1 MLDKFKKIQDKIL
14 PSLSAF
20 ALVNASAFTGIISAQ
35 SNATV
40 EEIVV
45 TARKK
50 SESLQDVPLS
60 VSALREE
67 TLEQRGISVFED
79 YLLQLPGVTSGGAG
93 PGTSTI
99 YIRGLASTTPNLTT
113 AAVAGLAPNVSFY
126 LDEQPLAQPG
136 RNLDVYAADVGRI
149 EVLSGPQGTLFGAGS
164 QAGVV
169 RLITN
174 KPVIGDSETNLE
186 IETRFMPD
194 GDIGGKVEAVTN
206 VPLGQN
212 SALRFVAYRDRRGGY
227 IDNVAGT
234 LDASGGARFR
244 STGDPRTNGVP
255 VGALRAGKQAGADL
269 SGVNLIKANAIVR
282 EDANSV
288 VYSGFRASL
297 KHEIN
302 DNWSATGSFTNQ
314 TIDSD
319 GVFMADPELGDLQIQ
334 RYSDE
339 YIKDEFDNMSLTV
352 EGMIGDLEFIYA
364 GAYTDRESNQLVDY
378 TDYLFV
384 GQYLPYYICDG
395 SVTYPG
401 SSAPSGT
408 CQAPYQEVD
417 SNTQNETTTHE
428 VRINMPE
435 NDAGI
440 SATFGAFMSSSE
452 LKELNFFNYEG
463 SQYNL
468 GWSGVTGWAPNYP
481 HTNPQAGTTGGNTS
495 SFGYYSVPGPYGPP
509 TIFWNDILRTDDQTG
524 IFGEVNYALSDEVE
538 LTFGARWYDI
548 EVDFEGSAN
557 SSFYNFNG
565 STESTC
571 CGANLSKKFGPG
583 NPDGN
588 PDKAVTDGNIVKA
601 TAKFTPNDDVMY
613 YVTYSEGYRPGLLN
627 RKGGA
632 VNGDGTYTV
641 PNVVDSDTVT
651 NYEMG
656 WKTITMDGT
665 LRFNGSMFL
674 MDIEGLQTTI
684 FDPNITNLFFSDN
697 AADAEITGI
706 EGDFAYFTSVDGLS
720 VSGAFSSLSS
730 EITKKLVPTDDV
742 IVGDELAFAPGFQ
755 ANLNVRYEWSLSGG
769 NVGHFMPQVTYTE
782 DSYSDVITINR
793 AVNAGYTK
801 VDVRAGF
808 SNEDLTAEVYIDNL
822 TDERGVIN
830 NNFVF
835 DRERVSYIRP
845 MTIGL
850 RVKKNF

>member
-1 MLDKFKKIQDKIL
+1 MLNNFKKIQDKIL

-20 ALVNASAFTGIISAQ
+20 ALVNASAFTGLISAQ

-50 SESLQDVPLS
+50 AESLQDVPLS
-60 VSALREE
+60 VQALREE
-67 TLEQRGISVFED
+67 TLEERGISIFED
-79 YLLQLPGVTSGGAG
+79 YLLQLPGVTAGGAG

-149 EVLSGPQGTLFGAGS
+149 EVLSGPQGTLFGASS

-186 IETRFMPD
+186 VETRFMPD
-194 GDIGGKVEAVTN
+194 GDLGGKIEAVTN
-206 VPLGQN
+206 IPLGQS
-212 SALRFVAYRDRRGGY
+212 SALRFVAYKDRRGGY
-227 IDNVAGT
+227 IDNVAGSI
-234 LDASGGARFR
+234 DVSGAARFR
-244 STGDPRTNGVP
+244 STGDPRTNGVS
-255 VGALRAGKQAGADL
+255 VGPLRAGKQAGADL
-269 SGVNLIKANAIVR
+269 SGVNLLKADAVVK
-282 EDANSV
+282 EDANAV
-288 VYSGFRASL
+288 VYSGIRASV
-297 KHEIN
+297 KHEID
-302 DNWSATGSFTNQ
+302 DNWTATASFTNQ

-334 RYSDE
+334 RYTDE

-352 EGMIGDLEFIYA
+352 EGMIGDLEVIYA
-364 GAYTDRESNQLVDY
+364 GAYTDRESNQVVDY
-378 TDYLFV
+378 TDYMFV

-408 CQAPYQEVD
+408 CYAPYQEVD
-417 SNTQNETTTHE
+417 SKTTNETTSHE
-428 VRINMPE
+428 IRINTPVSD
-435 NDAGI
+435 NGV
-440 SATFGAFMSSSE
+440 SATLGAFMSSSE
-452 LKELNFFNYEG
+452 LTELNFFNYDG
-463 SQYNL
+463 SQYNMS
-468 GWSGVTGWAPNYP
+468 SGGNIGWAVNYP
-481 HTNPQAGTTGGNTS
+481 HTNAQVTGGNS
-495 SFGYYSVPGPYGPP
+495 GPGYYSVPGPFSPP

-524 IFGEVNYALSDEVE
+524 IFGEVTYALSDEVE
-538 LTFGARWYDI
+538 LTFGARWYDV

-557 SSFYNFNG
+557 SSFYNFG
-565 STESTC
+565 GTENAC
-571 CGANLSKKFGPG
+571 CGANLSKKFAPG
-583 NPDGN
+583 NAEGN
-588 PDKAVTDGNIVKA
+588 PDKATTDGTIVKA

-613 YVTYSEGYRPGLLN
+613 YVTYSEGFRPGLLN

-656 WKTITMDGT
+656 WKTVLMDGS
-665 LRFNGSMFL
+665 LRFNGSMFFV
-674 MDIEGLQTTI
+674 DIEGLQTTI

-697 AADAEITGI
+697 AADAEILGM
-706 EGDFAYFTSVDGLS
+706 EGDFSYFTNIEGLS
-720 VSGAFSSLSS
+720 ISGAFSSLNS

-742 IVGDELAFAPGFQ
+742 VVGDELAFAPGFQ
-755 ANLNVRYEWSLSGG
+755 ANLNFRYEWQLASG
-769 NVGHFMPQVTYTE
+769 NVGHFMPQVTFTE

-793 AVNAGYTK
+793 AINEGYTK

-808 SNEDLTAEVYIDNL
+808 SNDDLTAEVYVDNL
-822 TDERGVIN
+822 TDERGEIN

-845 MTIGL
+845 MTIGI

>member
-1 MLDKFKKIQDKIL
+1 
-14 PSLSAF
+14 
-20 ALVNASAFTGIISAQ
+20 
-35 SNATV
+35 
-40 EEIVV
+40 
-45 TARKK
+45 
-50 SESLQDVPLS
+50 
-60 VSALREE
+60 
-67 TLEQRGISVFED
+67 
-79 YLLQLPGVTSGGAG
+79 
-93 PGTSTI
+93 
-99 YIRGLASTTPNLTT
+99 
-113 AAVAGLAPNVSFY
+113 
-126 LDEQPLAQPG
+126 
-136 RNLDVYAADVGRI
+136 
-149 EVLSGPQGTLFGAGS
+149 
-164 QAGVV
+164 
-169 RLITN
+169 
-174 KPVIGDSETNLE
+174 
-186 IETRFMPD
+186 MPD
-194 GDIGGKVEAVTN
+194 GDIGGKIEAVTN
-206 VPLGQN
+206 IPLGQN

-234 LDASGGARFR
+234 LDVSGGARFR

-269 SGVNLIKANAIVR
+269 SGVNLLKADAVVR

-468 GWSGVTGWAPNYP
+468 GWDGVPGWAPNYP

-571 CGANLSKKFGPG
+571 CGANLSKKFAPG

-613 YVTYSEGYRPGLLN
+613 YVTYSEGYRPGILN

-656 WKTITMDGT
+656 WKTVSMDGT

-720 VSGAFSSLSS
+720 VSGAFSSLHS
-730 EITKKLVPTDDV
+730 EMTKKLVPTDDV
-742 IVGDELAFAPGFQ
+742 IVGDELAFAPSFQ
-755 ANLNVRYEWSLSGG
+755 ANLNIRYEWPLSGG

-782 DSYSDVITINR
+782 DSFSDVITINR
-793 AVNAGYTK
+793 AVNPGYTK
-801 VDVRAGF
+801 VDIRAGF

-845 MTIGL
+845 TTIGL

>member
-1 MLDKFKKIQDKIL
+1 MLNNFKKIQDKIL

-20 ALVNASAFTGIISAQ
+20 ALVNASAFTGLISAQ

-50 SESLQDVPLS
+50 AESLQDVPLS
-60 VSALREE
+60 VQALREE
-67 TLEQRGISVFED
+67 TLEERGISIFED
-79 YLLQLPGVTSGGAG
+79 YLLQLPGVTAGGAG

-136 RNLDVYAADVGRI
+136 RNLDVYAADVARI
-149 EVLSGPQGTLFGAGS
+149 EVLSGPQGTLFGASS

-174 KPVIGDSETNLE
+174 KPVIGDTETNLE
-186 IETRFMPD
+186 VETRFMPD
-194 GDIGGKVEAVTN
+194 GDLGGKVEAVTN
-206 VPLGQN
+206 VPLGEN

-227 IDNVAGT
+227 IDNVAGSIDVT
-234 LDASGGARFR
+234 GAARFR
-244 STGDPRTNGVP
+244 STGDPRTNGIP
-255 VGALRAGKQAGADL
+255 VGPLRAGQQAGADL
-269 SGVNLIKANAIVR
+269 SGVNMIKADAVVR
-282 EDANSV
+282 EDANAV

-297 KHEIN
+297 KHEID
-302 DNWSATGSFTNQ
+302 DNWSATASFTNQ

-334 RYSDE
+334 RYTDE

-352 EGMIGDLEFIYA
+352 EGMIGDLEVIYA
-364 GAYTDRESNQLVDY
+364 GAYTDRESNQVVDY
-378 TDYLFV
+378 TDYMFV
-384 GQYLPYYICDG
+384 GTFLPYYICD
-395 SVTYPG
+395 STVTYPG

-408 CQAPYQEVD
+408 CHAPYQEVD
-417 SNTQNETTTHE
+417 SKTTNETTSHE
-428 VRINMPE
+428 VRFNTPVT
-435 NDAGI
+435 DSGI

-452 LKELNFFNYEG
+452 ITELNFFNYAG

-481 HTNPQAGTTGGNTS
+481 HTNAPASTTGGNTGA
-495 SFGYYSVPGPYGPP
+495 GYYSVTGPFGPP

-524 IFGEVNYALSDEVE
+524 IFGELTYALSDEVE
-538 LTFGARWYDI
+538 VTFGARWYDI

-557 SSFYNFNG
+557 SSFYNFNA
-565 STESTC
+565 SSESSC

-583 NPDGN
+583 NAEGN
-588 PDKAVTDGNIVKA
+588 PDKATTDGTIVKA

-613 YVTYSEGYRPGLLN
+613 YVTYSEGFRPGLLN
-627 RKGGA
+627 RRGGA
-632 VNGDGTYTV
+632 VNRDGTYTV

-656 WKTITMDGT
+656 WKTILMDGS
-665 LRFNGSMFL
+665 LRFNGSMFFV
-674 MDIEGLQTTI
+674 DIEGLQTTI

-697 AADAEITGI
+697 AADAEILGM
-706 EGDFAYFTSVDGLS
+706 EGDFSYFTNIEGLS
-720 VSGAFSSLSS
+720 ISGAFSSLNS

-742 IVGDELAFAPGFQ
+742 VVGDELAFAPGFQ
-755 ANLNVRYEWSLSGG
+755 ANLNFRYEWQLASG
-769 NVGHFMPQVTYTE
+769 NVGHFMPQVTFTE

-793 AVNAGYTK
+793 TLNEGYTK
-801 VDVRAGF
+801 LDVRAGF
-808 SNEDLTAEVYIDNL
+808 SNDDLTAEVYVDNL
-822 TDERGVIN
+822 TDERGEIN

-835 DRERVSYIRP
+835 DRERVAYIRP
-845 MTIGL
+845 MTIGI

>member
-1 MLDKFKKIQDKIL
+1 MLNNFKKIQDKIL

-20 ALVNASAFTGIISAQ
+20 ALVNASAFTGLISAQ

-50 SESLQDVPLS
+50 AESLQDVPLS
-60 VSALREE
+60 VQALREE
-67 TLEQRGISVFED
+67 TLEERGISIFED
-79 YLLQLPGVTSGGAG
+79 YLLQLPGVTAGGAG

-149 EVLSGPQGTLFGAGS
+149 EVLSGPQGTLFGASS

-174 KPVIGDSETNLE
+174 KPVIGDTETNLE
-186 IETRFMPD
+186 VETRFMPD
-194 GDIGGKVEAVTN
+194 GDLGGKVEAVTN

-227 IDNVAGT
+227 IDNVAGSI
-234 LDASGGARFR
+234 DVSGGARFR

-269 SGVNLIKANAIVR
+269 SGVKMLKADAVVK
-282 EDANSV
+282 EDANAV

-297 KHEIN
+297 KHEID

-334 RYSDE
+334 RYTDE

-352 EGMIGDLEFIYA
+352 EGMIGDLEVIYA
-364 GAYTDRESNQLVDY
+364 GAYTDRESNQVVDY
-378 TDYLFV
+378 TDYMFV

-401 SSAPSGT
+401 SAAPSGT

-417 SNTQNETTTHE
+417 SKTTSETTSHE
-428 VRINMPE
+428 VRFNTPVT
-435 NDAGI
+435 DSGL
-440 SATFGAFMSSSE
+440 SATFGAFMSTSE
-452 LKELNFFNYEG
+452 LTELNFFNYEG

-481 HTNPQAGTTGGNTS
+481 HTNPPAGTTGGNTGA
-495 SFGYYSVPGPYGPP
+495 GYYSVAGPFSPP

-524 IFGEVNYALSDEVE
+524 IFGEVTYALSDEVE

-557 SSFYNFNG
+557 SSFYNFNA
-565 STESTC
+565 SSESTC

-583 NPDGN
+583 NAEGN
-588 PDKAVTDGNIVKA
+588 PDKATTDGTIVKA

-613 YVTYSEGYRPGLLN
+613 YVTYSEGFRPGLLN

-656 WKTITMDGT
+656 WKTILMDGS
-665 LRFNGSMFL
+665 LRFNGSMFFV
-674 MDIEGLQTTI
+674 DIEGLQTTI

-697 AADAEITGI
+697 AADAEILGM
-706 EGDFAYFTSVDGLS
+706 EGDFSYFTNIEGLS
-720 VSGAFSSLSS
+720 ISGAFSSLNS

-742 IVGDELAFAPGFQ
+742 VVGDELAFAPGFQ
-755 ANLNVRYEWSLSGG
+755 ANLNFRYEWQLASG
-769 NVGHFMPQVTYTE
+769 NVGHFMPQVTFTE

-793 AVNAGYTK
+793 AINEGYTK
-801 VDVRAGF
+801 LDVRAGF
-808 SNEDLTAEVYIDNL
+808 SNDDLTAEVYVDNL
-822 TDERGVIN
+822 TDERGEIN

-835 DRERVSYIRP
+835 DRERVAYIRP
-845 MTIGL
+845 MTIGI

>member
-194 GDIGGKVEAVTN
+194 GDIGGKIEAVTN

-244 STGDPRTNGVP
+244 STGDPRSNGVP
-255 VGALRAGKQAGADL
+255 VAALRAGKQAGADL
-269 SGVNLIKANAIVR
+269 SGVNLLKANAVVR

-632 VNGDGTYTV
+632 VNGDKTYTV

>member
-269 SGVNLIKANAIVR
+269 SGVNLLKANAIVR